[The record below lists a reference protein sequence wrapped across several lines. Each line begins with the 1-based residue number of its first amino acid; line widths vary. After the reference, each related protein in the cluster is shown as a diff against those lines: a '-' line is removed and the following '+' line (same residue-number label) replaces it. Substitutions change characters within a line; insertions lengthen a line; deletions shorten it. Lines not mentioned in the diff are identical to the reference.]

1 VVPDHK
7 IVDEDDQSP
16 EMNAVNDTSSS
27 NLINNIPFHEVAV
40 EDHEGVVQN

>member
-27 NLINNIPFHEVAV
+27 NLINNIPFLEVAV
-40 EDHEGVVQN
+40 EDHEVVVQN